1 MLSAPRVGS
10 QAIIWY
16 AAKRSGRKPGLIRSD
31 PLLARLHGQI
41 VTVLISG
48 RGRPRNH
55 LVITP
60 WGEAIVIYAGYLQP
74 MRDQ

>member
-10 QAIIWY
+10 QAVIWY
-16 AAKRSGRKPGLIRSD
+16 AAKRYGRKPGLIRSD

-41 VTVLISG
+41 VTVLVSG
-48 RGRPRNH
+48 RGCPRNH

-60 WGEAIVIYAGYLQP
+60 WEEAIVIHAGYLKP
-74 MRDQ
+74 TRDE